1 MKRLIAI
8 LAVVGLFGA
17 AACTPD
23 DGTGVSP
30 APGVESPAPV
40 DPVDPG
46 MESPDP
52 GMESPENG
60 MESPDDGTGVEPSP

>member
-1 MKRLIAI
+1 MKRLIAL
-8 LAVVGLFGA
+8 LAAVGMFGA
-17 AACTPD
+17 VACTPD

-46 MESPDP
+46 AGDP
-52 GMESPENG
+52 GMASPEPG
-60 MESPDDGTGVEPSP
+60 MESPDDGTGVEASPSP